1 MSVLRSLPRGLD
13 RVRRARL
20 PLPPAAPPANQCRHD
35 CAAPFMDRKAEEDLI
50 PEGIGYYRYKPQ
62 EAEADQ
68 FGYNHARSDARAPWG
83 QGPFTEPFSS
93 EKTAEDAIP
102 EGIGYYHY
110 KPLPEEEQEGGDGGT
125 LARAAA
131 SWAAGVPLAAYEEG
145 DAIPPGRNYYA
156 GAGEEYDEP
165 YLRDAEYL
173 DGAPDPA
180 AERPSS
186 GAARAA
192 APATA
197 SAPSDAARAAAADAR
212 GGQGHTAWRTRTCRT
227 SSTETGGGAGSAGR
241 WGGTRSRRRSTSV
254 RTTSA
259 TTSRRRTRCATGMRR
274 PSTRSAIPRRACGEP
289 VSVPVK
295 RLGGAPGRGTAEGW
309 SGRRGWWDGAGARL
323 ACARG
328 PQRATPRARG
338 ALGVAARA
346 L

>member
-20 PLPPAAPPANQCRHD
+20 PLPPAAPPANKCRHD
-35 CAAPFMDRKAEEDLI
+35 CAAPFVDRKAEEDLI

-68 FGYNHARSDARAPWG
+68 FGYNHARSDARPPWG
-83 QGPFTEPFSS
+83 QGPLTEPFSS
-93 EKTAEDAIP
+93 EKTTEDAIP

-145 DAIPPGRNYYA
+145 DAIPSGRNYYA

-165 YLRDAEYL
+165 YLRDADYL

-186 GAARAA
+186 AARAA

-197 SAPSDAARAAAADAR
+197 SAPSDAAGAAAADAR
-212 GGQGHTAWRTRTCRT
+212 GGQGRTAWRTRTCRT
-227 SSTETGGGAGSAGR
+227 SSTGTGSGAGSAGR
-241 WGGTRSRRRSTSV
+241 WGGTRSRRRSTSA
-254 RTTSA
+254 RTTSE

-274 PSTRSAIPRRACGEP
+274 PSTRSAILRRACGEP
-289 VSVPVK
+289 ARGTRRV
-295 RLGGAPGRGTAEGW
+295 RLVRGEGRGVYT
-309 SGRRGWWDGAGARL
+309 
-323 ACARG
+323 
-328 PQRATPRARG
+328 
-338 ALGVAARA
+338 
-346 L
+346 